1 MENQKSQVLVDV
13 LYFYLFI
20 YLFIYF
26 FMDLPDEKLKK
37 FFIVTKFFIFLII
50 IFRGLILDRSGT
62 LNKSFFQSHME
73 MVLYIYLEKS

>member
-1 MENQKSQVLVDV
+1 MQNQKSQVLVDV
-13 LYFYLFI
+13 LYF